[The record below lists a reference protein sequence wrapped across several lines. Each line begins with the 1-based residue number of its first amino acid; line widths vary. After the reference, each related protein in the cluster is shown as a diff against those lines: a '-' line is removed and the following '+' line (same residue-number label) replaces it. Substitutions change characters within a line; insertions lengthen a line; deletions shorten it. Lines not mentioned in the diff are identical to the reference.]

1 MVFERLFG
9 KPQIIQKRRAAF
21 KNGRSKMQFWKTLN
35 SPVVVVLIAL
45 CGLFAVKTFVPRKG
59 LSSEIRSAYEELNKI
74 MQESVDENK
83 SFLVKEFATEMAGQ
97 ISAGFRQAF
106 GGNKEEKSKDTQ
118 KILDVK
124 KQLEIIDL
132 HQVPS
137 QWDSQ
142 EKFIGILKNNSDQ
155 YLRMIKVSSQF
166 YDDKDKLIDINTN
179 WISAI
184 KILEP
189 GEEFGLEIKR
199 HLGNNPV
206 IKLASTA
213 KIKARVVSFE
223 FVAKPD

>member
-1 MVFERLFG
+1 M
-9 KPQIIQKRRAAF
+9 K
-21 KNGRSKMQFWKTLN
+21 FWKTLN
-35 SPVVVVLIAL
+35 SPVVVVLVAL
-45 CGLFAVKTFVPRKG
+45 CGFFAVMKFVPGKG

-106 GGNKEEKSKDTQ
+106 GGNNEEKNKETQ

-155 YLRMIKVSSQF
+155 YLNMIKVSSQF
-166 YDDKDKLIDINTN
+166 YDDKDELVDINTN
-179 WISAI
+179 WISDI

-199 HLGNNPV
+199 HVKSNTATNLP
-206 IKLASTA
+206 STS
-213 KIKARVVSFE
+213 KIKARVVSFQ
-223 FVAKPD
+223 FVTKPD

>member
-1 MVFERLFG
+1 M
-9 KPQIIQKRRAAF
+9 
-21 KNGRSKMQFWKTLN
+21 
-35 SPVVVVLIAL
+35 
-45 CGLFAVKTFVPRKG
+45 TFVPRKG

-97 ISAGFRQAF
+97 ISAGFSQAF

-137 QWDSQ
+137 QWDSR
-142 EKFIGILKNNSDQ
+142 EKFIGMLKNNSDQ
-155 YLRMIKVSSQF
+155 YLSMIKVSSQF
-166 YDDKDKLIDINTN
+166 YDDKDELIDINTN
-179 WISAI
+179 WISDI

-199 HLGNNPV
+199 QLGNNTAT
-206 IKLASTA
+206 KLPSTA
-213 KIKARVVSFE
+213 KIKARVVSFQ
-223 FVAKPD
+223 FVTKPD